1 MAEPGSQRVQRVGVA
16 RLELATEVEV
26 PIDEVEGHVPSY
38 LIGGEAEQPD
48 EEYIPYPFD
57 DEPAR
62 QKRIIQELR
71 ARMTR
76 MDKGK
81 EEAEA
86 EVIANLQE
94 DLDALKKRVAQAS
107 AMQGRREREA
117 AQEPT
122 NLTGIAIAS
131 PASEPQREA
140 AGASARADSRH
151 ADAKDGRTVRP
162 EPAPAAAVAPN
173 ELSPS
178 APSEEDTATKAAR
191 AAQSVQRAAARRAKT
206 LIDATAKTEAA
217 QAAAA
222 AAAAEAAFAKANLQA
237 ARKAAAER
245 LRLRKE
251 RERREAEAAEAAEAK
266 GAAVT
271 GGSGDEALRAAA
283 ERCRVEKEK
292 KDEAVAAAKVTS
304 MSTAQLQ
311 KEAEDAVS
319 SLIAQH
325 QAEANEIQKAD
336 EMQEREAERMYA
348 EADNKATRQAEAQLA
363 SMLTEVRGLEAMQ
376 LSAAEVEEEGAG
388 VDTAT
393 GGGPLSRQK
402 SVLRRGSTGSVAPNS
417 LGSRGPESTHA
428 RRGGSRGVSHSS
440 SRGRLGDGSPSNQ
453 EFGGE
458 GTRGDATAPPA
469 GEAAEADAL
478 MAPIMEQLR
487 KLESTWEEWAGS
499 DGATPSALS
508 RAAVEL
514 QKWASWQEKSG
525 LGATLGSLQ
534 APSASVGSAVA
545 DSIALLDRALSLP
558 YEPWEKLAKRVKPWQ
573 AKPGSS
579 AAVNLEALRS
589 YRRAQ
594 LELIAARINL
604 PDRPKLPPVE
614 AQIAAAQRTRDNAGR
629 GSLRKPSK
637 PGQPTSLHRSETTS
651 LIRAHASGQAV
662 LRPLAP
668 AKAQPMRQ
676 RSSTNLSAGACALER
691 PDASGW
697 NSSRLAAD
705 ACAWSLNASAS
716 GLSVRRNRSSEQGG
730 SGYRD
735 RGGGGGT
742 DCAESGG
749 RERARSELRQ
759 LGGGQ
764 AELSFNAVA
773 KVPPAPKETRSKAH
787 VLAANEAAR
796 SREVATALFWSAKD
810 GR

>member
-1 MAEPGSQRVQRVGVA
+1 MAEPGSQRVQRVEVA

-107 AMQGRREREA
+107 AMQGRRAREA

-131 PASEPQREA
+131 PASEREA
-140 AGASARADSRH
+140 AGASARSDSRH

-191 AAQSVQRAAARRAKT
+191 AAQSVQRAAARRAKA
-206 LIDATAKTEAA
+206 LIDATAKMEAV

-251 RERREAEAAEAAEAK
+251 RERREAEAAEAAEK
-266 GAAVT
+266 KRAAAT

-304 MSTAQLQ
+304 MSTVQLQ

-363 SMLTEVRGLEAMQ
+363 SMLREVRGLEGMQ

-393 GGGPLSRQK
+393 GGGPLLRQK
-402 SVLRRGSTGSVAPNS
+402 SFLRRGSSGSVAPNS

-428 RRGGSRGVSHSS
+428 RCGGSRSVSHSS

-668 AKAQPMRQ
+668 AEAQPMRQ

-716 GLSVRRNRSSEQGG
+716 GLSVRRNRSRSSTEQGG
-730 SGYRD
+730 SGFRD
-735 RGGGGGT
+735 RGRGGGT

-749 RERARSELRQ
+749 RERAGSELRQ

-773 KVPPAPKETRSKAH
+773 KVLRRKRQGAWHTSSLPTRRRDPERLQRPCS
-787 VLAANEAAR
+787 
-796 SREVATALFWSAKD
+796 
-810 GR
+810 